1 MSFYP
6 PDEHD
11 GVDRKS
17 QIVSS
22 LVGPI
27 AGHCVLAFGI
37 LWWAWDLYILPYFG
51 YKFETE
57 EKREYSERWGAEI
70 LDVGYIVSK
79 ADPRSHSDFLAY
91 ALLTL
96 CREI

>member
-6 PDEHD
+6 PDEQE

-17 QIVSS
+17 QVITA

-37 LWWAWDLYILPYFG
+37 MWWVWDLYVLPN
-51 YKFETE
+51 
-57 EKREYSERWGAEI
+57 
-70 LDVGYIVSK
+70 VGYIFKAEEKKIDSEKWGTKIVNVHFTVSK
-79 ADPRSHSDFLAY
+79 SNP
-91 ALLTL
+91 
-96 CREI
+96 